1 MRALLISFCLLLCA
15 GLVAA
20 QSMPAI
26 TLDTVTIASLN
37 LGETPVRGKKGAP
50 LVVVEISDLQ
60 CPACAQAHPVIERL
74 TAQYGER
81 VEFRYYGIAGPSH
94 AWARPAYVAAR
105 CIGEQDAA
113 LFWKA
118 SAHFYEHAREIEVAT
133 VDEEA
138 RKLATELGADPQ
150 AFERCYNGPR
160 YLNEVDMNL
169 KSAVAAGVR
178 ATPSFLIGD
187 QLIAG
192 SRSFDEL
199 SRLIDEALESPKS
212 GGLFDWLR

>member
-1 MRALLISFCLLLCA
+1 MRVFLFSFCFLLCA

-37 LGETPVRGKKGAP
+37 LREAPVRGKQGAP

-60 CPACAQAHPVIERL
+60 CPACAQAHPVVERL
-74 TAQYGER
+74 TAEYGGR

-94 AWARPAYVAAR
+94 AWARPAYAAAR
-105 CIGEQDAA
+105 CIGEQDTT

-118 SAHFYEHAREIEVAT
+118 GAHFYEHAREIEVASI
-133 VDEEA
+133 DEEA
-138 RKLATELGADPQ
+138 RKLAAELGADPE
-150 AFERCYNGPR
+150 AFERCYTGPR

-178 ATPSFLIGD
+178 ATPSFLVGD

-192 SRSFDEL
+192 LRSFDEL
-199 SRLIDEALESPKS
+199 SGLIDQALEEPNS